1 MTFSI
6 SPDTAPLTTA
16 HAAETERERIERLLI
31 GEFAAI
37 KPLEASDGDRFLPY
51 KCGGFMPSVLGFM
64 LYCNGYSLRGTSRQC
79 PNGLFYED
87 GETLFGIG
95 IFRKTLESPIWH
107 VMVSGPWG
115 TNGLAKVDAF
125 IRRIRALGITDEVFV
140 RHLTGEQ
147 QQTFLQHGYQPVDES
162 PWCADAP
169 SEDET
174 HNHKRILLSD
184 IIGGGEGP
192 QLEIKTLPG
201 EDSRGHRTKAR
212 MVFNRFTNFLERN
225 GLTFVIRDYTLAD
238 QEVGEQLV
246 RHHFAILKNPVGSTP
261 EDYMSLVRCDP
272 AQAGNQQ
279 FGKIGFLERAGISIP
294 SLLFLGEKT
303 DATTVA
309 LYATFA
315 NRDQE
320 TLDSR
325 IDPVGFSGIS
335 QYAYLV
341 LFQMLR
347 DQGILSVDVGGSET
361 EDLNKFKRQL
371 GASEVPSYW
380 VIAQPQLHAAALA
393 EPATLV
399 AAGDRHRS

>member
-1 MTFSI
+1 MTSNTLMEPG
-6 SPDTAPLTTA
+6 SPTV
-16 HAAETERERIERLLI
+16 AETERERMEQLLLR
-31 GEFAAI
+31 ESPEVKALKA
-37 KPLEASDGDRFLPY
+37 GDRHRFTPY
-51 KCGGFMPSVLGFM
+51 KRGGFMPSVLGFM
-64 LYCNGYSLRGTSRQC
+64 LYCNGYSLRGTSRNC
-79 PNGLFYED
+79 PNGLFFED

-107 VMVSGPWG
+107 LMVSGPWG
-115 TNGLAKVDAF
+115 ANGFAKVDAF
-125 IRRIRALGITDEVFV
+125 IRKLRALGIQHEIFV

-147 QQTFLQHGYQPVDES
+147 QQAFLQHGYRPVEES

-169 SEDET
+169 AEDET
-174 HNHKRILLSD
+174 FNHKRIQLTD
-184 IIGGGEGP
+184 IIGAGEGP
-192 QLEIKTLPG
+192 NLEIKTLPG
-201 EDSRGHRTKAR
+201 EGNRGHRTKAR

-238 QEVGEQLV
+238 REVGENLV

-272 AQAGNQQ
+272 GAVGDQH
-279 FGKIGFLERAGISIP
+279 FGKIGFLERGNISIP

-315 NRDQE
+315 NRDQD

-347 DQGILSVDVGGSET
+347 DQGVTAVDVGGSET
-361 EDLNKFKRQL
+361 DALNKFKRQL
-371 GASEVPSYW
+371 GANEVPSHW
-380 VIAQPQLHAAALA
+380 VIATPELHAAAA
-393 EPATLV
+393 N
-399 AAGDRHRS
+399 D